1 MKDFKEMT
9 AIEIKDRGNAHFSKK
24 QYESAIDCYS
34 KAILKSPDMATLFT
48 NRALCYLKLKKWD
61 LACNDCRHALELDS
75 NIVKGYYFLG
85 QALLEQHLYDESIKY
100 LQKALEASKDQK
112 RNFGDDISYS
122 LRQAQKRR
130 FQINEARKIQQEI
143 ELQTYLTHLIKDD
156 MARRASAIG
165 EMCEDEII
173 NETRKIEEEGN
184 KHIAEV
190 NELFSTVD
198 ERRKRE
204 VPDYLCGKISFEIM
218 KDPVITPSGIT
229 YDRKD
234 IEEHLQ
240 RVGHFD
246 PVTRTELKQ
255 EQLIPNL
262 AMKEVVDTFV
272 SENEWVVTEY

>member
-1 MKDFKEMT
+1 
-9 AIEIKDRGNAHFSKK
+9 
-24 QYESAIDCYS
+24 
-34 KAILKSPDMATLFT
+34 MATLFT

-61 LACNDCRHALELDS
+61 QASSDCRHALELDN

-85 QALLEQHLYDESIKY
+85 QALLEQQLYDESITY
-100 LQKALEASKDQK
+100 LQKALDTSKEQK
-112 RNFGDDISYS
+112 RSFGDDITFS
-122 LRQAQKRR
+122 LRQAQKKR
-130 FQINEARKIQQEI
+130 FQIQEKRRIQQEI
-143 ELQTYLTHLIKDD
+143 GLQTYLTNLITQDVERKS
-156 MARRASAIG
+156 SAL
-165 EMCEDEII
+165 
-173 NETRKIEEEGN
+173 KSSSEEENQSEKDRIQAEGE
-184 KHIAEV
+184 KHIAKV
-190 NELFSTVD
+190 NELFANVD
-198 ERRKRE
+198 ERRKQRE

-255 EQLIPNL
+255 GQLIPNL

-272 SENEWVVTEY
+272 SENEWVVMEY